1 LSPAAVAQST
11 QPVQTPAV
19 AIPVLPEQV
28 PLLRPWL
35 HTQNAAGLQW
45 SNVPATGYTA
55 LGTRIEN
62 GDFKKA
68 QQPESDRQLVFHS
81 SRYQPL
87 KKGVLYGSFN
97 YTQQWSGQV
106 HWTDVLNPYRGT
118 PYIMADSI
126 GGDWKKQRY
135 DLELKA
141 ATARLAREKL
151 ILGAGV
157 RYSVYT
163 GARQNDPRPLN
174 NAGELTLT
182 PSLVYQI
189 GKRQQIGINGLY
201 GFYKEDLSMELKNT
215 NVTHSLY
222 KLLGLGQVS
231 SPPSILATAAG
242 RYYNGK
248 KYGGALQYSISGK
261 QWQWLTEA
269 TYASYTEKVTDGSG
283 IPLLSGT
290 WKKKDYQ
297 LQSIWQYTP
306 GLYAHRVTMEY
317 KMSDGSGMESHQKLV
332 DGFWQTILEATFY
345 TAVESTGRPEYMLT
359 KQRIKDQ
366 YAWYVKAGITWNDTE
381 NKYLVPVS
389 RQHYTG
395 LRYDVS
401 AARSWSLGMFSGI
414 EAQVQGAYRT
424 NLDGYLNYALM
435 TNGSNIVAQQVLYPD
450 HDYYTANAIEAGA
463 TIQYHFSW
471 KEAAAARFFL
481 RLNAA
486 TIQRTAATQLPLG
499 PDGGR
504 HRFTFTIGAFY

>member
-1 LSPAAVAQST
+1 MSPAAVAQST
-11 QPVQTPAV
+11 QPVQTPV
-19 AIPVLPEQV
+19 APEQV

-35 HTQNAAGLQW
+35 QTQNAAGLQW
-45 SNVPATGYTA
+45 SDVPAAGYTA
-55 LGTRIEN
+55 FGTQQEN
-62 GDFKKA
+62 GDFKKS
-68 QQPESDRQLVFHS
+68 QQPESDRQLLFHS

-97 YTQQWSGQV
+97 YIQQWSGQV
-106 HWTDVLNPYRGT
+106 HWSDVLNPYRGT

-141 ATARLAREKL
+141 ATARLANNKL
-151 ILGAGV
+151 VLGAGV

-182 PSLVYQI
+182 PSLVYQL
-189 GKRQQIGINGLY
+189 GKRQQIGLSGLY
-201 GFYKEDLSMELKNT
+201 GFYKEDISFELKNT

-231 SPPSILATAAG
+231 SPPSILAVSAS

-248 KYGGALQYSISGK
+248 KYGGALQYSISG
-261 QWQWLTEA
+261 QHWQWLTEA
-269 TYASYTEKVTDGSG
+269 SYASYTEKVTDGSG

-297 LQSIWQYTP
+297 LRSVWQYTAAD
-306 GLYAHRVTMEY
+306 YAHRITAVY
-317 KMSDGSGMESHQKLV
+317 KMNDGSGIESHQKLV

-345 TAVESTGRPEYMLT
+345 TATQSTGRLEYLLM
-359 KQRIKDQ
+359 KQRTKDQ
-366 YAWYVKAGITWNDTE
+366 YAWYAKAGITWSDTE

-389 RQHYTG
+389 RQQYSS
-395 LRYDVS
+395 LRYDIT
-401 AARSWSLGMFSGI
+401 AARNWSLGTYSGI
-414 EAQVQGAYRT
+414 EAQVQAAYRT
-424 NLDGYLNYALM
+424 NLNAYLNYSLM
-435 TNGSNIVAQQVLYPD
+435 TNSSNIVAQQVLYPD
-450 HDYYTANAIEAGA
+450 HDYYTANAVEAGA
-463 TIQYHFSW
+463 SVQYHFSW

-481 RLNAA
+481 RLNAV
-486 TIQRTAATQLPLG
+486 TTQRTAATALPYG
-499 PDGGR
+499 PDGSR
-504 HRFTFTIGAFY
+504 QRFAFTIGAFY